1 MSKKG
6 KAKKETFE
14 KGKAKKETFKKGKA
28 EKIVKKAKLNKLK
41 GKDTIKDAKGIMK
54 RTISMPKMPDAIK
67 SSEINPMTG
76 SRFKA
81 SSARQCAFEVI
92 VDCFKKGMTRQET
105 REELKKHRKDTGCKY
120 NLDAGYFNFVVG
132 GHPEYFK
139 FDEKMGKVVMYKEPK
154 IKTTFAE
161 SVKAQEKSSAEKAK
175 SKIQKIKSEKIGKVK
190 TGTNKK
196 DKKVKN
202 DKAKKKSKPKPKLKK

>member
-1 MSKKG
+1 MKKSKKV
-6 KAKKETFE
+6 KN
-14 KGKAKKETFKKGKA
+14 KGNA

-41 GKDTIKDAKGIMK
+41 SKDTIEDAKVIMK
-54 RTISMPKMPDAIK
+54 RTISMPKMPDTLK
-67 SSEINPMTG
+67 SSEINPLTG

-92 VDCFKKGMTRQET
+92 VDCFNKGMTRQET

-139 FDEKMGKVVMYKEPK
+139 FDEKEGKVVMYKEPK

-161 SVKAQEKSSAEKAK
+161 SVKADEKSSTEKAK
-175 SKIQKIKSEKIGKVK
+175 NKIKKVKEEKIGKVK
-190 TGTNKK
+190 EEEKAKK
-196 DKKVKN
+196 AKKVKKN
-202 DKAKKKSKPKPKLKK
+202 KPKPKLKK